1 MWSTCLYYMCMQVNT
16 RIQIYTLYITYII
29 LQHNTELNGNRN
41 DINVQ
46 PVWLQGITGK
56 GVTIGI
62 VDDGKYFVWS
72 LLIQLWIQVD
82 Y

>member
-1 MWSTCLYYMCMQVNT
+1 MCMQANT
-16 RIQIYTLYITYII
+16 PIQIYTLYITYII

-62 VDDGKYFVWS
+62 VDDGKYFV
-72 LLIQLWIQVD
+72 
-82 Y
+82 

>member
-1 MWSTCLYYMCMQVNT
+1 M
-16 RIQIYTLYITYII
+16 YTLYNTCII

-46 PVWLQGITGK
+46 PVWLQGVTGK

-62 VDDGKYFVWS
+62 VDDGKYFV
-72 LLIQLWIQVD
+72 
-82 Y
+82 